1 VLQLLALMEASKKAL
16 TLCDFRS
23 LMYLAAPQRVCFEGV
38 PHSLARALSL
48 AEDECSLWCLAGA
61 KDLSLL

>member
-1 VLQLLALMEASKKAL
+1 
-16 TLCDFRS
+16 
-23 LMYLAAPQRVCFEGV
+23 MYLAAPQRVCFEGV